1 MRNRITRRDFLDGLA
16 LTVAAGL
23 APRELLAG
31 HASASAPAP
40 YPPSLQGLRGQHA
53 GSFETAHAVVSGHG
67 AASTGELP
75 VESEHDCVVV
85 GAGISGLAAAWF
97 YRRRFG
103 ADSRILVLEA
113 CDEFGGHARRNEFD
127 VGGRLLIGYGGSEAL
142 QSPKANF
149 SAVVNGLLRDLGVE
163 IDRFRKYFDQSLYPG
178 LGLSRGSFFDRDRF
192 GVDRLVTGDPTDW
205 VADDIPRDRRNGRPL
220 ATFIGEF
227 PISPRARRQLLELY
241 ESPRVT
247 LDRFADDEARWAY
260 LERTSYARFL
270 RHDWGLDEDAIGY
283 FGGRTLDFFA
293 APPSQI
299 PALDC
304 ALFAYPGFRGIRLP
318 ESESAA
324 AEMDEPY
331 IYHFPD
337 GNASIAR
344 LLVRSL
350 VPAAIPG
357 RTMEDVVLA
366 RADYAQLD
374 RPGNRIGIRLGSTV
388 VRVVEDAGRVD
399 VGYVSHSDGRLHR
412 VRAGHAVMA
421 CFAGMTSHVVA
432 GMPRDQAAALRL
444 NVKAPLV
451 YTKVLVRDWRPWI
464 RLGVHEIYGVAS
476 HHSRVKLDY
485 PVAMGG
491 YVHPRR
497 PDEPMVLHLV
507 HVPVV
512 PGIDEPRAA
521 YRAAR
526 GLMLETP
533 FEAYEAAVRRDLT
546 RMLGPGGF
554 DDRRDILGITVNRWS
569 HGYSWGYNS
578 LVDDEATAAAMKV
591 AVQPVGRI
599 TIANSDAE
607 WSAYA
612 HAAIDS
618 AGRAVRELL
627 PDA

>member
-1 MRNRITRRDFLDGLA
+1 MRDRITRRDFLDGLA

-23 APRELLAG
+23 APCDLLGKAT
-31 HASASAPAP
+31 STSIPAP
-40 YPPSLQGLRGQHA
+40 YPPSLQGLRGQHTGA
-53 GSFETAHAVVSGHG
+53 FEAAHALVFGHG
-67 AASTGELP
+67 SRSIAGLP
-75 VESEHDCVVV
+75 VETEHDCVIV

-97 YRRRFG
+97 YRQRFG
-103 ADSRILVLEA
+103 AGSRILVLDA
-113 CDEFGGHARRNEFD
+113 CDDFGGHARRNEFE
-127 VGGRLLIGYGGSEAL
+127 VGERLLIGYGGSESL

-149 SAVVNGLLRDLGVE
+149 STVVNGLLRELRVE
-163 IDRFRKYFDQSLYPG
+163 TELFRRYFDQSLYPG

-205 VADDIPRDRRNGRPL
+205 VADDIPPDRRNGRAL
-220 ATFIGEF
+220 AAFIADF
-227 PISPRARRQLLELY
+227 PVSPRAKEQLLQLY
-241 ESPRVT
+241 ESRRVT
-247 LDRFADDEARWAY
+247 LDGFSTDEARWAY
-260 LERTSYARFL
+260 LERTSYAQFL
-270 RHDWGLDEDAIGY
+270 RTDWGLAEDAIAY

-318 ESESAA
+318 ASESAA
-324 AEMDEPY
+324 AEMAEPY

-350 VPAAIPG
+350 LPDAIPG
-357 RTMEDVVLA
+357 RSMEDVVLA
-366 RADYAQLD
+366 RTDYAALD
-374 RPGNRIGIRLGSTV
+374 RPGNRIHIRLGSTA
-388 VRVVEDAGRVD
+388 VRVAESGGHVD
-399 VGYVSHSDGRLHR
+399 LGYVSRADGRTHR
-412 VRAGHAVMA
+412 VRARHAVMA

-432 GMPRDQAAALRL
+432 GLPPEQAAALRL

-451 YTKVLVRDWRPWI
+451 YTKVLVRDWHPWV
-464 RLGVHEIYGVAS
+464 RLGVHEIYGVSS

-491 YVHPRR
+491 YASPRR

-512 PGIDEPRAA
+512 PGIDDPRSAL
-521 YRAAR
+521 RAAR
-526 GLMLETP
+526 ALMLETP
-533 FEAYEAAVRRDLT
+533 FEAYEAAARRDLA

-554 DDRRDILGITVNRWS
+554 DDRRDILAITVNRWS

-578 LVDDEATAAAMKV
+578 LVDDAATAAAMRA
-591 AVQPVGRI
+591 AVRPVGRV
-599 TIANSDAE
+599 TVANSDAE

-612 HAAIDS
+612 HAAVD
-618 AGRAVRELL
+618 AAQRAVREL
-627 PDA
+627 PTGT

>member
-1 MRNRITRRDFLDGLA
+1 MRDRITRRDFLDGLA
-16 LTVAAGL
+16 LAVAAGL
-23 APRELLAG
+23 APCKQLAAATG
-31 HASASAPAP
+31 PSPPAA

-53 GSFETAHAVVSGHG
+53 GGFETAHTVVFGG
-67 AASTGELP
+67 EPASISALP
-75 VESEHDCVVV
+75 VESDHDCVVV

-103 ADSRILVLEA
+103 DDSRILVLEA
-113 CDEFGGHARRNEFD
+113 CDEFGGHARRNEFE
-127 VGGRLLIGYGGSEAL
+127 VGDRLLLGYGGSEAL

-149 SAVVNGLLRDLGVE
+149 SAVVNSLLRELGVE
-163 IDRFRKYFDQSLYPG
+163 TDRFRQYFDQSLYPG

-220 ATFIGEF
+220 ASFIGDF
-227 PISPRARRQLLELY
+227 PLSRQAREHLLELY

-247 LDRFADDEARWAY
+247 LDRFADDEARWRY
-260 LERTSYARFL
+260 LAHTSYAQFL
-270 RHDWGLDEDAIGY
+270 RTAWGLEEEAIDY

-293 APPSQI
+293 APPSRI

-318 ESESAA
+318 ASESAA
-324 AEMDEPY
+324 AEMEEPY

-350 VPAAIPG
+350 LPAAIPG
-357 RTMEDVVLA
+357 RSMEDIVLA
-366 RADYAQLD
+366 RADYAALD
-374 RPGNRIGIRLGSTV
+374 RPGSRVQIRLGSTV
-388 VRVVEDAGRVD
+388 VRVTSGGGHVD
-399 VGYVSHSDGRLHR
+399 VGYVS
-412 VRAGHAVMA
+412 RAGGRTRRVHSRHAVMA
-421 CFAGMTSHVVA
+421 CFAGMTPHVVD
-432 GMPRDQAAALRL
+432 GLPPEQSAALRL

-451 YTKVLVRDWRPWI
+451 YTKVLVRHWHPWV
-464 RLGVHEIYGVAS
+464 RLGVHEIHGVAS

-485 PVAMGG
+485 PVTMGG
-491 YVHPRR
+491 YASPKR

-512 PGIDEPRAA
+512 AGIDEPRSAL
-521 YRAAR
+521 RAAR

-533 FEAYEAAVRRDLT
+533 FEAYEEAARRDLN

-578 LVDDEATAAAMKV
+578 LVDDEATATAMEV
-591 AVQPVGRI
+591 AIRPLGRV

-612 HAAIDS
+612 HAAIDAAS
-618 AGRAVRELL
+618 RAVLAL
-627 PDA
+627 P